1 MQSHRG
7 APPNKLG
14 RSASPTPGHLPVA
27 VRHILWGTLREQP
40 WTRPTPAGRGGAR
53 GASALT
59 RAAWVCT
66 GVGVTVHEP
75 RQHLDSCPQ
84 VRKGARCRPRRQVP
98 CARRDP
104 LQQRDQPACR
114 PRRSL
119 TARAYRSRKR
129 PCGAPFLEGTMGHA
143 TCRISHIAHL
153 IRCACAQDAA
163 AKPNSIGLSTEAWR
177 QQRVLPPPFPSW
189 NPPRWRFGFLRVVRA
204 AFRPTSS
211 RAGAEQGLAA
221 S

>member
-1 MQSHRG
+1 MAHGARRRLPGPRG
-7 APPNKLG
+7 CVPVWVSRCTSPG
-14 RSASPTPGHLPVA
+14 SISTRVPRSE
-27 VRHILWGTLREQP
+27 RE
-40 WTRPTPAGRGGAR
+40 RDAAPAGRCRAH
-53 GASALT
+53 AET
-59 RAAWVCT
+59 RC
-66 GVGVTVHEP
+66 
-75 RQHLDSCPQ
+75 SS
-84 VRKGARCRPRRQVP
+84 
-98 CARRDP
+98 
-104 LQQRDQPACR
+104 RDQPACR